1 MEKVFV
7 NKELCIKCGM
17 CVSMCPENFEFDAD
31 GKSHVKNDEV
41 TENTKNTA
49 NCCPTVAITV
59 KEN

>member
-1 MEKVFV
+1 
-7 NKELCIKCGM
+7 M

-49 NCCPTVAITV
+49 NCCPTGAITV